1 MDMSLVMSVLAM
13 QAGNTQMQVAATILK
28 SNDDAEQSA
37 VQTLLG
43 GQNASSSANLAAGTG
58 GNLDI
63 SV

>member
-1 MDMSLVMSVLAM
+1 
-13 QAGNTQMQVAATILK
+13 MQVAATMMK
-28 SNDDAEQSA
+28 SDDDAQKFA

-43 GQNASSSANLAAGTG
+43 GQSASSSANLAAGTG

>member
-1 MDMSLVMSVLAM
+1 MDMSLVASVLAM
-13 QAGNTQMQVAATILK
+13 QAGNTQMQVAATMMK
-28 SNDDAEQSA
+28 SDDDAQKFA

-43 GQNASSSANLAAGTG
+43 GQSASSSANLAAGTG